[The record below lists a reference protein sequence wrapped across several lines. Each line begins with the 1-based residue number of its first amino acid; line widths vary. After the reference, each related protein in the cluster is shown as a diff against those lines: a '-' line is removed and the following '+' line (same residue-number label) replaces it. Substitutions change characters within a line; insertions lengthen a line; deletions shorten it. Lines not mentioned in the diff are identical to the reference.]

1 MPLLTEP
8 QIHLWTRGEYYK
20 MAEAGLFEGRHV
32 ELIEGRVVEMSP
44 MGSLHATAVALTAR
58 ALEKA
63 FGQGYFVRW
72 QMPLAAGETSEPEP
86 DVAVIAGDVRDYRE
100 AHPTTAVLIV
110 EVADTSLAYDRFE
123 KASLYARAGIPDYWV
138 LNLIDRQFEV
148 RRNRGPDASQPFGF
162 GYADVKVLSS
172 VDSIT
177 PLSMPQATVS
187 VTDLLP

>member
-148 RRNRGPDASQPFGF
+148 RRNRGPDAAQPFGF